1 MALFRM
7 VNIVEGK
14 IEIDG
19 IDTGHVPLDT
29 LRSRLSII
37 PQEAVIFS
45 GTIR

>member
-1 MALFRM
+1 M

-19 IDTGHVPLDT
+19 IDIKHVPLDV